1 MNSILATV
9 YSGITASV
17 RVFYMENI
25 RFGNTNKHLSVITLG
40 GMRFLHGDDD
50 PRDQIPEDTLLQ
62 CKFAIERA
70 FICGINHIETAYGY
84 MKSEHALGVVLN
96 DIPGLKRDG
105 YYLMTKGSPKTAAET
120 RKLIEQQL
128 KALKTDYFDFYAW
141 HGINNWDRFHRVCKK
156 NGPVYELLK
165 LKEEGIIRHVGLST
179 HAPLDVIIR
188 SIETD
193 LFEFV
198 NLHYYYFFQ
207 RNDAAID
214 LAQMKD
220 MGVLIISPN
229 DKGGQLFNPPFK
241 LREITKPLTP
251 IQWNARF
258 CLSNPAIHTLS
269 FGITEP
275 AHFDEMTG
283 TFPVSVPLSS
293 SDKKILLDLDNQ
305 RLNDEYSDYY
315 GYDLLNDPSGINVPE
330 VLRLRIMWKCYDMID
345 FCRYR
350 YNLFEEHHHW
360 FPGKPATP
368 ENVKKI
374 NVSNVPKNIPLKD
387 ILLEAHHAF
396 CKPEKKKIKFI

>member
-1 MNSILATV
+1 MQV
-9 YSGITASV
+9 G
-17 RVFYMENI
+17 FYMEYR
-25 RFGNTNKHLSVITLG
+25 RFGKTNKHLSVITLG

-62 CKFAIERA
+62 CEYAVERA
-70 FICGINHIETAYGY
+70 MKSGINHIETAYGY
-84 MKSEHALGVVLN
+84 KKSEHALGVVLN
-96 DIPGLKRDG
+96 DVLRLKRDD
-105 YYLMTKGSPKTAAET
+105 YFFMTKGSPKTAAET

-141 HGINNWDRFHRVCKK
+141 HGINNWYLFHLAFKK

-165 LKEEGIIRHVGLST
+165 LKKEGIIRHVGFST

-198 NLHYYYFFQ
+198 NLHYYYFLQ
-207 RNDAAID
+207 RNDAAIA

-220 MGVLIISPN
+220 MGVFIISPN
-229 DKGGQLFNPPFK
+229 DKGGQLFNPYLK

-275 AHFDEMTG
+275 EHFDEMTE
-283 TFPVSVPLSS
+283 TFPISVPLSS

-305 RLNDEYSDYY
+305 RLIDEYSDYD
-315 GYDLLNDPSGINVPE
+315 GYDLLNDPSGINIPE
-330 VLRLRIMWKCYDMID
+330 VLRLRKMWKCYDMID
-345 FCRYR
+345 FCKYR

-360 FPGKPATP
+360 FPGKLASA

-396 CKPEKKKIKFI
+396 SKPDNKKIKFI